1 MAPQVLFHSGTA
13 RPEMVQ
19 AMSDLAHGDTHS
31 SPLPLAEGDARPR
44 PSLAFSA
51 PTAAFVSQLLADRAH
66 LAPQRAR
73 RVGTNE
79 GAVGAYGQTARLTQR
94 RMPQGYRKTVVA

>member
-1 MAPQVLFHSGTA
+1 
-13 RPEMVQ
+13 MVQ
-19 AMSDLAHGDTHS
+19 SMSDLAQSETV
-31 SPLPLAEGDARPR
+31 SPGLPVAQVAAGER

-51 PTAAFVSQLLADRAH
+51 PTAAFVSQLIAARAH
-66 LAPQRAR
+66 LPPQRAR
-73 RVGTNE
+73 RIGTNE

>member
-1 MAPQVLFHSGTA
+1 
-13 RPEMVQ
+13 MVQ
-19 AMSDLAHGDTHS
+19 TMSDLAQSDTV
-31 SPLPLAEGDARPR
+31 SPGLPVAQAPAGTR

-51 PTAAFVSQLLADRAH
+51 PTAAFVSQLIAARAH
-66 LAPQRAR
+66 MPTQRAR
-73 RVGTNE
+73 RIGTPE

>member
-1 MAPQVLFHSGTA
+1 
-13 RPEMVQ
+13 MVQ
-19 AMSDLAHGDTHS
+19 TMSDLAQSETVS
-31 SPLPLAEGDARPR
+31 LPVAKTPAAAR

-51 PTAAFVSQLLADRAH
+51 PTAAFVSQLIAARAH
-66 LAPQRAR
+66 MPTQRAR
-73 RVGTNE
+73 RMGTPE

>member
-1 MAPQVLFHSGTA
+1 MNPLGLCHSGTG
-13 RPEMVQ
+13 RPEMVRS
-19 AMSDLAHGDTHS
+19 MSDPVQSETVS
-31 SPLPLAEGDARPR
+31 SGLPMALGPAAPR

-51 PTAAFVSQLLADRAH
+51 PNAAFVSQLIAARAH
-66 LAPQRAR
+66 MAPQRAR
-73 RVGTNE
+73 RMGTSE

>member
-1 MAPQVLFHSGTA
+1 
-13 RPEMVQ
+13 MVQ
-19 AMSDLAHGDTHS
+19 TMSDLAQSGTVS
-31 SPLPLAEGDARPR
+31 SGLPVAQGAAGPR

-51 PTAAFVSQLLADRAH
+51 PTATFVSQLIAARAQM
-66 LAPQRAR
+66 PSQRAR

-94 RMPQGYRKTVVA
+94 RMPQGFRKTIVV

>member
-1 MAPQVLFHSGTA
+1 
-13 RPEMVQ
+13 MVQ
-19 AMSDLAHGDTHS
+19 SMSDLAQSETVS
-31 SPLPLAEGDARPR
+31 LPVAQAPAGAR

-51 PTAAFVSQLLADRAH
+51 PTAAFVSQLIAAHAH
-66 LAPQRAR
+66 LPPQRAR
-73 RVGTNE
+73 RIGTAE

>member
-1 MAPQVLFHSGTA
+1 
-13 RPEMVQ
+13 MVQ
-19 AMSDLAHGDTHS
+19 SMSDLAQSETVS
-31 SPLPLAEGDARPR
+31 APLPVAQGPAMPR

-51 PTAAFVSQLLADRAH
+51 PTAAFVSQLIAARAH
-66 LAPQRAR
+66 MPGQRAR
-73 RVGTNE
+73 RNGTAE

>member
-1 MAPQVLFHSGTA
+1 
-13 RPEMVQ
+13 MVRS
-19 AMSDLAHGDTHS
+19 MSDLAQSETVSIG
-31 SPLPLAEGDARPR
+31 LPVAQTPTGSR

-51 PTAAFVSQLLADRAH
+51 PTAAFVSQLIAARAH
-66 LAPQRAR
+66 MPTQRAR
-73 RVGTNE
+73 RIGTPE